1 MECFSSVYEK
11 VMYIMLITHLTFLLF
26 LSTAVIAQDT
36 GSLCNP
42 FEGMCEGIFLKME
55 MVIIIL
61 RAFSSA
67 FIGFLEIVLL
77 VHYRMLKL
85 NKSVPTFVI

>member
-1 MECFSSVYEK
+1 MWSKKSWSVSSVYEK
-11 VMYIMLITHLTFLLF
+11 VMCIMLITHFTLLLF
-26 LSTAVIAQDT
+26 LSTALIAQDT

-61 RAFSSA
+61 WAFSS
-67 FIGFLEIVLL
+67 LL
-77 VHYRMLKL
+77 
-85 NKSVPTFVI
+85 